1 MSKIITLSEAA
12 SIALHGMVLVAKTDQ
27 KLNVNQI
34 SEMIDSSRHH
44 VAKVFQ
50 RLAKENFVASNRG
63 PSGGFVIKKDPK
75 DITLLELYEVIEGP
89 VEVQGCPGNKDRCPF
104 GQLPDGRFG
113 RSAGLRV
120 QEFPGT
126 SDLGRLYLR
135 FKQINQ
141 SGL

>member
-12 SIALHGMVLVAKTDQ
+12 SIALHGMVLIAKTDR

-50 RLAKENFVASNRG
+50 RLAKENFVSSNRG

-89 VEVQGCPGNKDRCPF
+89 VEVQGCPSSKEKCPF
-104 GQLPDGRFG
+104 KKCIMGDLA
-113 RSAGLRV
+113 SALAC
-120 QEFPGT
+120 EFKNFLSSQT
-126 SDLGRLYLR
+126 LADYV
-135 FKQINQ
+135 
-141 SGL
+141 

>member
-12 SIALHGMVLVAKTDQ
+12 SIALHGMVLIAKTDK

-34 SEMIDSSRHH
+34 SETIGSSRHH

-63 PSGGFVIKKDPK
+63 PNGGFVMKKEAK

-89 VEVQGCPGNKDRCPF
+89 VEVQGCPSSKEKCPF
-104 GQLPDGRFG
+104 NKCIMGDLA
-113 RSAGLRV
+113 SALAC
-120 QEFPGT
+120 EFK
-126 SDLGRLYLR
+126 DFLGRQTLADY
-135 FKQINQ
+135 I
-141 SGL
+141 